1 MESKKI
7 TDLII
12 SRYNRERTLI
22 VGIDGAGGAGKSTIS
37 DTLEKELRSEGYNVA
52 VFHIDDM
59 IHPRAVRY
67 NDDYPQWE
75 QYYYLQWRYDYFM
88 REVISPIREGRSL
101 GPVELYDKENDSYKT
116 VLSDIPAGS
125 IVIVEG
131 VFLLRSELEGAFDVT
146 VYIDVSKEERLER
159 VLKRDGYIGD
169 SEAILKKYNERY
181 FPAEDH
187 YFEECSPKEKADII
201 I

>member
-101 GPVELYDKENDSYKT
+101 EPIELYDKENDSYKT

>member
-101 GPVELYDKENDSYKT
+101 GPIELYDKENDSYKT

-169 SEAILKKYNERY
+169 SEAILKKYNDRY

-187 YFEECSPKEKADII
+187 YFEECSPKERADII

>member
-101 GPVELYDKENDSYKT
+101 GPIELYDKENDSYKT

-187 YFEECSPKEKADII
+187 YLEERSPKERADII

>member
-37 DTLEKELRSEGYNVA
+37 DTLEKELRSKGYNVA

-101 GPVELYDKENDSYKT
+101 GPIELYDKENDSYKT

-187 YFEECSPKEKADII
+187 YLEECSPKEKADII

>member
-101 GPVELYDKENDSYKT
+101 GPIELYDKENDSYKT

-187 YFEECSPKEKADII
+187 YFEECSPKERADII

>member
-37 DTLEKELRSEGYNVA
+37 DTLEKELRSKGYNVA

-101 GPVELYDKENDSYKT
+101 GPIELYDKENDSYKT

-146 VYIDVSKEERLER
+146 VYIDVSNEERLER

>member
-101 GPVELYDKENDSYKT
+101 GPIELYDKENDSYKT

-187 YFEECSPKEKADII
+187 YLEECSPKEKADII

>member
-101 GPVELYDKENDSYKT
+101 GPIELYDKENDSYKT

-159 VLKRDGYIGD
+159 VLKRDDYIGD

-187 YFEECSPKEKADII
+187 YLEECSPKEKADII

>member
-37 DTLEKELRSEGYNVA
+37 DMLEKELRSEGYNVA

-101 GPVELYDKENDSYKT
+101 GPIELYDKENDRYKT

-187 YFEECSPKEKADII
+187 YFEECSPKERADII

>member
-37 DTLEKELRSEGYNVA
+37 DTLEKELRSEGYNAA

-101 GPVELYDKENDSYKT
+101 GPIELYDKENDSYKT

>member
-37 DTLEKELRSEGYNVA
+37 DTLEKELRSEGYNAA

-101 GPVELYDKENDSYKT
+101 GPIELYDKENDSYKT

-159 VLKRDGYIGD
+159 VLKRDDYIGD

>member
-101 GPVELYDKENDSYKT
+101 GPIELYDKENDSYKT

-187 YFEECSPKEKADII
+187 YLEECSPKERADII

>member
-101 GPVELYDKENDSYKT
+101 GAIELYDKENDSYKT

-187 YFEECSPKEKADII
+187 YFEECSPKERADII

>member
-37 DTLEKELRSEGYNVA
+37 DTLEKELRSEGYNAA

-101 GPVELYDKENDSYKT
+101 EPIELYDKENDSYKT

>member
-101 GPVELYDKENDSYKT
+101 GPIELYDKENDSYKT

>member
-37 DTLEKELRSEGYNVA
+37 DTLEKELRSEGYNAA

-101 GPVELYDKENDSYKT
+101 EPIELYDKENDSYKT

-159 VLKRDGYIGD
+159 VLKRHGYIGD